1 MKRLSVVLSLAVVS
15 ACSKTPDSALAVRVR
30 ASTALKADCV
40 ELAISS
46 GGSQK
51 KSLVLDRAAM
61 KEEWVIGVR
70 RGDDLPDTITLQ
82 ARAYLGTCG
91 DPASLK
97 INSRS
102 AEVQATFPKE
112 GVEAVQPLQ
121 LDPPD
126 ATLDGDRDGF
136 VAVAQGGADCDD
148 TLAST
153 FPGSVQLC
161 TTEADTDCDGVVA
174 CADSDC
180 TSSSEC
186 LEPPDRLRLEN
197 VPLML
202 QRTQCSPAITV
213 ELRNALGPR
222 AAGLTTAVA
231 LSGDLAGLAFYGDA
245 ACTVPVAGATIPF
258 QQSSATVYLRGDTA
272 GLAKVTATS
281 GALTPASVDLVIT
294 PVPPTQLV
302 FTSPPRTLAAGS
314 CVNNEATVQ
323 LVDAQGRPTTVT
335 SDLNVALFATPND
348 LLNGNFSVGT
358 TCAAPGVSGVV
369 IPAGQGQA
377 TFRVFSRQASDA
389 GMPMR
394 IEASVDVG
402 LPMRLIAT
410 QDVTITPGAPD
421 QLSFGPGMLAI
432 SSTEACSSVRM
443 ARLRIQVQDQ
453 FGNRA
458 PPVVPATLVLSGP
471 AGLTFHDAAT
481 GNCDTPITTTVLP
494 AGTAEQE
501 FFLKSTTPGT
511 GMVRITDM
519 AGVLKPAQQAV
530 TVSAGA
536 PTKFRW
542 DNNPRTTDARLCT
555 SQPVT
560 LRAYDSGDAPASFAT
575 NVQVALST
583 LTAVPGLSFYTAP
596 GCTMASRL
604 TGNAT
609 FPSGMTALPLYFQGS
624 TAVSNFTIRATP
636 VGVSGVTGDDL
647 PGNTIRPGPPAS
659 LRFSPTSQTVQ
670 AGQCAG
676 PFTVSVLD
684 ADNNA
689 ASFTSAVDLTF
700 STTLGTFTWGT
711 SSTSCAGT
719 SPVPLAVGQTSA
731 QVWLTSTTSRATPY
745 AVSASAGGVNSSNQA
760 AVTVTPGPSTG
771 LSVFEPSSTT
781 QTLEAGSCLLVTL
794 ERKDTYGND
803 VPVGAAS
810 TLTFPTVP
818 MGVTFH
824 ATLAQCQGD
833 TNAVGSFALAATE
846 SRRSFYVRVERT
858 VSAAALTASLLGQTA
873 NLTLTVTPAPTASVT
888 FVGLP
893 ASRQSGVCSGP
904 LSLARRDA
912 FGNDATAD
920 GALGA
925 TITATGVTFYSS
937 TDCTGGTTP
946 SPALTF
952 AANQATSTGFS
963 MSATTTG
970 SYPVTASA
978 GGFSDMKTFSVTPGA
993 AARVVLSPSGGAVTA
1008 DDCTNLTAT
1017 VVDANSNPVPGT
1029 YVVGLAASP
1038 MLGVTFYNQNN
1049 CAGGMT
1055 TQRSTLGAASA
1066 TFSFRA
1072 TAPQATLTITASVS
1086 GLMDGQNTYSVTVG
1100 AATKVVLPT
1109 LGATVAAGDCV
1120 DATAEV
1126 QDFWNNPVAGSRD
1139 LGFTANPVAGVLFY
1153 AGAGCLGTDVPSV
1166 NTAGGTGISF
1176 SFRPTRTQ
1184 ANQVITVSSAGLT
1197 GASRT
1202 WNVTAGAAT
1211 RVAITTMG
1219 RSINAGTCEAVQA
1232 QVQDAYD
1239 NPVTGART
1247 IDYAAS
1253 PSTGV
1258 TFYTNTDCSGLGTSE
1273 STGAGSTVNFSFRA
1287 NVPAAPL
1294 TVSAASTGLT
1304 TGTRDW
1310 TITLG
1315 PPAKLAWK
1323 TGEAPPATLARF
1335 VCGGPYTAQLQDAAD
1350 NVVTVSG
1357 ADRAVTFSAPG
1368 GNAGLTFFS
1377 DASCTTVAT
1386 GATMAIGTSEVGFYL
1401 LGTGGTTAST
1411 VTAASTGVTSATQ
1424 GVGMTGAQGALVAT
1438 VTPTDLEAGGCEA
1451 VTVERRDAAAAA
1463 FSKGVTPVSLAS
1475 NNAGV
1480 TLHTA
1485 MDCSGAGS
1493 GTLALSILDGMSAIT
1508 AYARGRSVASAV
1520 AVSLTP
1526 TDPNGGSTSTADS
1539 VTTHPLVRRG
1549 TCNLANNSASNTC
1562 AVGLPGTDISRTFL
1576 VFQATG
1582 DQNTPDDA
1590 NVECHLAA
1598 STQVDVV
1605 CTRNNN
1611 PNNPVAIAWQT
1622 VSWGRSAANGG
1633 LTVQHFSGSAPTMTA
1648 THDLTIASVDMTRS
1662 FVLFSSRSSAG
1673 ASANDNDTEDLYVA
1687 KLTSPTNVR
1696 LQGTVNFPT
1705 STYSVQVVELA
1716 GARVDRGTL
1725 TVPVNSYSASG
1736 VTVLASPVATRMSP
1750 LFTART
1756 ADTGTAQ
1763 RLCKRRLRGLVT
1775 NTSGASLVVERGGS
1789 LTTGMSVCNES
1800 AVDELAWELIEWPV
1814 NTAVARPPVGTPLSM
1829 AAGTSTA
1836 TWSGASLP
1844 VFAQHRTLL
1853 YLAGQGPG
1861 GQSSGEGQ
1869 HNDDRLGE
1877 FSARL
1882 EFSGANV
1889 LLTRGDTSDIAVFTP
1904 YGVEFAP

>member
-40 ELAISS
+40 ELALFS

-82 ARAYLGTCG
+82 ARAYLGACG
-91 DPASLK
+91 NPASLK

-136 VAVAQGGADCDD
+136 IAQAQGGADCDD

-161 TTEADTDCDGVVA
+161 TTEADTDCDGVAA

-186 LEPPDRLRLEN
+186 LEPPDRLRLDN
-197 VPLML
+197 VPLLL
-202 QRTQCSPAITV
+202 QRTQCSSAVTV

-222 AAGLTTAVA
+222 AAGLTTTVT
-231 LSGDLAGLAFYGDA
+231 LSADLAGLAFYGDA
-245 ACTVPVAGATIPF
+245 ACTVPVASATIPF
-258 QQSSATVYLRGDTA
+258 QQTSATVFLRGDTA
-272 GLAKVTATS
+272 GAAKVTATS

-302 FTSPPRTLAAGS
+302 FTSPPRTVAAGS

-323 LVDAQGRPTTVT
+323 LVDAQGRPTTVS
-335 SDLNVALFATPND
+335 SDLNVSLVSMPSDGA
-348 LLNGNFSVGT
+348 NGNFSVGT
-358 TCAAPGVSGVV
+358 ACTPAVTSVV

-377 TFRVFSRQASDA
+377 TFRVFSRQATDA

-394 IEASVDVG
+394 IEASCDVG
-402 LPMRLIAT
+402 LPMRLVAT
-410 QDVTITPGAPD
+410 QDVTVTPGAPD
-421 QLSFGPGMLAI
+421 QLAFQDMSLAI
-432 SSTEACSSVRM
+432 SSAEPCSSVRM
-443 ARLRIQVQDQ
+443 AKLRVQVRDQ

-458 PPVVPATLVLSGP
+458 PPVVPVTLVLSGP

-481 GNCDTPITTTVLP
+481 GNCDAPITTAALP
-494 AGTAEQE
+494 AGTAEKE
-501 FFLKSTTPGT
+501 FFLKSATPGM

-519 AGVLKPAQQAV
+519 AGVLEPAEQSITV
-530 TVSAGA
+530 TAGA
-536 PTKFRW
+536 PTQLAW
-542 DNNPRTTDARLCT
+542 DNNPRTTDARICT
-555 SQPVT
+555 TSPVT
-560 LRAYDSGDAPASFAT
+560 LRALDMNAAPASFAT
-575 NVQVALST
+575 NVQVALTT
-583 LTAVPGLSFYTAP
+583 LTAVPGLAFYTAP
-596 GCTMASRL
+596 GCTAASRL

-609 FPSGMTALPLYFQGS
+609 FPSGVTALPLYFQGP
-624 TAVSNFTIRATP
+624 TAMSNFTIRATP
-636 VGVSGVTGDDL
+636 VGISGVTGGDL

-700 STTLGTFTWGT
+700 STTLGSLTWGT

-745 AVSASAGGVNSSNQA
+745 AVSATAGGVNSSNQA

-771 LSVFEPSSTT
+771 LSVFEPASTT
-781 QTLEAGSCLLVTL
+781 PTLVAGSCLLVTL
-794 ERKDTYGND
+794 ERKDQYGND

-810 TLTFPTVP
+810 SLTFPTVP

-833 TNAVGSFALAATE
+833 TNAVGNFALAATE

-858 VSAAALTASLLGQTA
+858 VSTAPLTASLLGQTA
-873 NLTLTVTPAPTASVT
+873 TLTLTVTAAATASVT

-904 LSLARRDA
+904 LALVRRDA

-925 TITATGVTFYSS
+925 TITAAGVTFFTS

-952 AANQATSTGFS
+952 AANQATSTSFS

-970 SYPVTASA
+970 TYPVTASA
-978 GGFSDMKTFSVTPGA
+978 GGFSDVKSFSVTPGA
-993 AARVVLSPSGGAVTA
+993 AARVVLSPAGGAVTA
-1008 DDCTNLTAT
+1008 DDCTNLTAS
-1017 VVDANSNPVPGT
+1017 VLDANSNPVPGT
-1029 YVVGLAASP
+1029 YVVNLAASP
-1038 MLGVTFYNQNN
+1038 SSGVTFYTQNN
-1049 CAGGMT
+1049 CTGGT
-1055 TQRSTLGAASA
+1055 ITQKSTSGAATA

-1072 TAPQATLTITASVS
+1072 TAPQATLTVTASVS
-1086 GLMDGQNTYSVTVG
+1086 GLMDGQNTYSVAVG
-1100 AATKVVLPT
+1100 APTKVVLPT
-1109 LGATVAAGDCV
+1109 LGATVAAGSCV

-1126 QDFWNNPVAGSRD
+1126 QDASNNPVPGSRD
-1139 LGFTANPVAGVLFY
+1139 VGFTANPVAGVLFY
-1153 AGAGCLGTDVPSV
+1153 AGAGCMGTAVPSV
-1166 NTAGGTGISF
+1166 NTAGGAGVSF
-1176 SFRPTRTQ
+1176 SFRPTVTQ
-1184 ANQVITVSSAGLT
+1184 ANQVITVSSTGLT
-1197 GASRT
+1197 SASRT
-1202 WNVTAGAAT
+1202 WNVTAGPAAK
-1211 RVAITTMG
+1211 VVVTTAG
-1219 RSINAGTCEAVQA
+1219 ATVTAGTCVAVQA

-1239 NPVTGART
+1239 NPVAGART

-1258 TFYTNTDCSGLGTSE
+1258 TFFTNTDCTGAGTSE

-1294 TVSAASTGLT
+1294 TLSAASTGLT

-1335 VCGGPYTAQLQDAAD
+1335 TCGGPYTAQLTDSAD

-1357 ADRAVTFSAPG
+1357 ADRPVTFTAPG

-1401 LGTGGTTAST
+1401 LGTGGAMAST

-1424 GVGMTGAQGALVAT
+1424 AVTLTGAQGTLVAT

-1451 VTVERRDAAAAA
+1451 VTIERRDGAAAA
-1463 FSKGVTPVSLAS
+1463 FSQGVTPVSLAS
-1475 NNAGV
+1475 GNAGV
-1480 TLHTA
+1480 TLHA
-1485 MDCSGAGS
+1485 AADCSGAGS
-1493 GTLALSILDGMSAIT
+1493 GTLALSIPHGMSSVT

-1520 AVSLTP
+1520 AVALTP
-1526 TDPNGGSTSTADS
+1526 SDPNGGSTGTADS

-1590 NVECHLAA
+1590 NVECHLVA

-1605 CTRNNN
+1605 CTRNNS
-1611 PNNPVAIAWQT
+1611 PNNAIAINWQT

-1633 LTVQHFSGSAPTMTA
+1633 VTVQHFSGSAPAMTT
-1648 THDLTIASVDMTRS
+1648 THDVTISTVDMTRS
-1662 FVLFSSRSSAG
+1662 FVLFSARTSAG
-1673 ASANDNDTEDLYVA
+1673 ASANDNDTEDFFVA

-1696 LQGTVNFPT
+1696 LQGTVDFPT
-1705 STYSVQVVELA
+1705 ATYSVQVVELA
-1716 GARVDRGTL
+1716 GARVDRGAL
-1725 TVPVNSYSASG
+1725 TVAANAFNNSVVTGLSA
-1736 VTVLASPVATRMSP
+1736 PVAARISP
-1750 LFTART
+1750 LFSART
-1756 ADTGTAQ
+1756 ADTGNAQ
-1763 RLCKRRLRGLVT
+1763 RMCKRRLRGVVT
-1775 NTSGASLVVERGGS
+1775 NASGATFTAERGGDQ
-1789 LTTGMSVCNES
+1789 TMGMTVCNES
-1800 AVDELAWELIEWPV
+1800 AVDEVAWEMVEWPV
-1814 NTAVARPPVGTPLSM
+1814 GSVVARPGTSLSM
-1829 AAGTSTA
+1829 AAATGTA
-1836 TWSGASLP
+1836 TWTGMAPSMF
-1844 VFAQHRTLL
+1844 VQHRTIL

-1861 GQSSGEGQ
+1861 GQSSGEGEYD
-1869 HNDDRLGE
+1869 DDRVGDM
-1877 FSARL
+1877 SARAV
-1882 EFSGANV
+1882 FSGSDV
-1889 LLTRGDTSDIAVFTP
+1889 LLTRGATNAIARFSP
-1904 YGVEFAP
+1904 YGVQFDP